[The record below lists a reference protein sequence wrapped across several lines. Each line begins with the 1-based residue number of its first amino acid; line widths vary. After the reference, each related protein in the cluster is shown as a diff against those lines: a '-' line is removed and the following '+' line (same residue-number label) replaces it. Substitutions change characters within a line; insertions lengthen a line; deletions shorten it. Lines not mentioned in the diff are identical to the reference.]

1 MSCTPY
7 DRFIFSSVD
16 FHIFFS
22 PVWIEYRNAIT
33 WMLNFAFNFQINI
46 ESNIKL
52 ISRACEF
59 LKKKK
64 KLTNEMWSVFIERQV
79 SELKVIEREEYF
91 SSKKKIISYKKKIFC
106 DRNRIHEFWIYYNV
120 P

>member
-1 MSCTPY
+1 
-7 DRFIFSSVD
+7 
-16 FHIFFS
+16 
-22 PVWIEYRNAIT
+22 
-33 WMLNFAFNFQINI
+33 
-46 ESNIKL
+46 
-52 ISRACEF
+52 
-59 LKKKK
+59 
-64 KLTNEMWSVFIERQV
+64 MWSVFIERQV